1 MKSEKKLGFFKLGIG
16 ESSSKERMD
25 YMSVLVAGRRR
36 AKGYDKQMAVSLYQT
51 QFFYTLASR
60 PFFQVICY
68 LQSNIW
74 KRQKKTCIILSI
86 VSFSKM
92 KTFFSSNPGV
102 INICHVMSG
111 YNKTIVNSISLQVS

>member
-51 QFFYTLASR
+51 QFFYTLAGR
-60 PFFQVICY
+60 YFFPGNP
-68 LQSNIW
+68 LLW
-74 KRQKKTCIILSI
+74 KRQKKTYIILSI
-86 VSFSKM
+86 VYFSKM
-92 KTFFSSNPGV
+92 KTFFSSNPAV
-102 INICHVMSG
+102 INICHVMNG
-111 YNKTIVNSISLQVS
+111 YNKTIVNSISLQAS